1 MRKPLF
7 YVAIALG
14 MAAGPCYAQRAALP
28 SPLQGQATACGV
40 KAEVKNE
47 FAASPARVQVLAER
61 ILAPG
66 VVEQECALAGGAR
79 YKRIVKRH
87 GAAQPLRLLAGPS
100 RAEDTEGALLY
111 EGFEGWDDT
120 TKNWIPPTWS
130 EINSTGEAGTYGN
143 GAFTWYVSAQ
153 NGTLPNPVE
162 GKYYCIIPYARV
174 TRADKTTEDLPQ
186 DEWLVTPAVTPRV
199 HEQLSFNISYSPLYL
214 YDMSNENINFSTM
227 EFVNR
232 VVAATL
238 KVYLR
243 ENGGEWKEIYDIEP
257 AWRDYTLK
265 QLFNEHFG
273 QTSQDVVIPLDGY
286 EGKKL
291 EFAFRYVGLR
301 GNTMELDKVMVD
313 KAKLTVGY
321 NRPAGAMYW
330 GLSKDLEYPFYDAES
345 QQAFTMLHVPAFT
358 PLTWA
363 NTSSANVAT
372 NTWVYDDGTCANA
385 VATTKDLATSYAPSR
400 DTIAGAYG
408 VPQLTVQADGFAN
421 ASYELA
427 VKGVYAGGAPRH
439 DGAQFPLTLANVQ
452 KDGIGLLYNSQY
464 VPLSGYHKYSKSVW
478 TNMLMGKNP
487 TDSNYVAPFG
497 FLTKLEK
504 PQRSYAVKRVWVMAY
519 GLINAG
525 TKLNFAFYRCSPD
538 NKPYAPF
545 ASAECPYDSIVTIS
559 TGSSY
564 NYYAIPFD
572 LTGTE
577 GGAPVIDRDAFGF
590 VYGLDSEENNVIYLL
605 QTVSYDKAD
614 SNSQY
619 IYMLGKKDGDMTA
632 YVMPATDILDAAGN
646 ELKSNLYM
654 ELETELPWL
663 KAVGDTVATTGAAG
677 GTVQFGLDSYPDASA
692 LNVAVAAADGGSDA
706 SWLSATGSGRNTDA
720 ALKVAVQ
727 PLPAG
732 VTQRSATLT
741 LSYPQCDNVVLI
753 VHQNVLSGVDIVT
766 AGTLVAAFA
775 GDNLV
780 VKNAQGVVEVYDV
793 AGKLVGRAV
802 AHGEATIATSPGH
815 GVYIVRTAGRT
826 VKVVK

>member
-1 MRKPLF
+1 MRKPLIF
-7 YVAIALG
+7 TLVAMCAVWTQGYSQSTVRDCKVLD
-14 MAAGPCYAQRAALP
+14 GP
-28 SPLQGQATACGV
+28 ATACGV
-40 KAEVKNE
+40 KPEVKRQ
-47 FAASPARVQVLAER
+47 FTASAAPARVLAER
-61 ILAPG
+61 QLAPG

-79 YKRIVKRH
+79 YKRIVKRD
-87 GAAQPLRLLAGPS
+87 AAVQLLSPSASPL

-153 NGTLPNPVE
+153 NGTLPKPVE

-199 HEQLSFNISYSPLYL
+199 NEQLSFNISYSPLYL
-214 YDMSNENINFSTM
+214 YDMSSENINFSTM
-227 EFVNR
+227 EFINR

-257 AWRDYTLK
+257 AWRDFTLK

-273 QTSQDVVIPLDGY
+273 QTSQDVVIPLTGY

-330 GLSKDLEYPFYDAES
+330 GLSKGIEYPFYDAES
-345 QQAFTMLHVPAFT
+345 QQPYTMLHVPAFT
-358 PLTWA
+358 PLTWT
-363 NTSSANVAT
+363 NTSSANVTT
-372 NTWVYDDGTCANA
+372 NSWVYDDGTVAN
-385 VATTKDLATSYAPSR
+385 VVSTSKDLTTNYAPSR
-400 DTIAGAYG
+400 DTTAGAYG
-408 VPQLTVQADGFAN
+408 VPQLTVGADGFAN
-421 ASYELA
+421 ASYQLP
-427 VKGVYAGGAPRH
+427 VMGIYAGGAPQH
-439 DGAQFPLTLANVQ
+439 GGTTFPLTLANVQ

-478 TNMLMGKNP
+478 TNMIMGKNP

-525 TKLNFAFYRCSPD
+525 TKLSFAFYRCSPD

-559 TGSSY
+559 TGGTYS
-564 NYYAIPFD
+564 YYAIPFD

-590 VYGLDSEENNVIYLL
+590 VYGLDSDENNVIYLL
-605 QTVSYDKAD
+605 QTTSYDKAD

-663 KAVGDTVATTGAAG
+663 KAVGDTVATTGPAG
-677 GTVQFGLDSYPDASA
+677 GTVQFALDSYPDASA
-692 LNVAVAAADGGSDA
+692 LNVAVAAADGGDA
-706 SWLSATGSGRNTDA
+706 SWLSVTGKGRNTDA
-720 ALKVAVQ
+720 VATATVQ

-732 VTQRSATLT
+732 MTQRSATIT
-741 LSYPQCDNVVLI
+741 LSYPHCDNVVLT
-753 VHQNVLSGVDIVT
+753 VHQNVLSGVDVVT
-766 AGTLVAAFA
+766 TGTLVAAFA

-802 AHGEATIATSPGH
+802 AQGEATIATSLGH